1 MSDDHIYRL
10 LKLLTHALG
19 RLPVWAADFCSNL
32 LGLLWF
38 RIDKRHRA
46 VTLENLTH
54 CFGNE
59 MGPEQIEIMGKQV
72 FKNIAAIIFEVAW
85 GQKFSK
91 QAFLSHFTI
100 KGREHIRAAHAKGKG
115 VLALTCHMG
124 NFEMLTSAIHET
136 GLKGYV
142 IYRSLDF
149 KPLDRLIQKIRRR
162 FELTVIPTKG
172 AFKQIEAALSQG
184 GIVATLLDTNV
195 SWHKGVFVNFF
206 GRPACTNQGLAMLA
220 LKSGAPVVPL
230 YTVRKD
236 RNFTIEF
243 LPEIPTV
250 ETEDPI
256 KNLEINTENYSKV
269 IESVVRKYPDQY
281 FWIHN
286 RWKTKNF
293 CPWPRD
299 LKINDKN

>member
-1 MSDDHIYRL
+1 MSNDHIYRL

-38 RIDKRHRA
+38 RIDKRHRT

-72 FKNIAAIIFEVAW
+72 FKNITAIIFEVAW

-91 QAFLSHFTI
+91 EAFLSHVTI

-124 NFEMLTSAIHET
+124 NFEMLTPAIHET

-149 KPLDRLIQKIRRR
+149 
-162 FELTVIPTKG
+162 
-172 AFKQIEAALSQG
+172 
-184 GIVATLLDTNV
+184 
-195 SWHKGVFVNFF
+195 
-206 GRPACTNQGLAMLA
+206 
-220 LKSGAPVVPL
+220 
-230 YTVRKD
+230 
-236 RNFTIEF
+236 
-243 LPEIPTV
+243 
-250 ETEDPI
+250 
-256 KNLEINTENYSKV
+256 
-269 IESVVRKYPDQY
+269 
-281 FWIHN
+281 
-286 RWKTKNF
+286 
-293 CPWPRD
+293 
-299 LKINDKN
+299 